1 MSSSASSETL
11 AQPRAATVVID
22 TARLRIGLVDG
33 RELSV
38 PLDWFVW
45 LANAAEEQ
53 REDFSIIGGGAG
65 IWWGQLDEGI
75 SVPLLLGLPDH
86 P

>member
-11 AQPRAATVVID
+11 AHPRAATAAID
-22 TARLRIGLVDG
+22 ATRLSIGLVDG

-38 PLDWFVW
+38 PLAWFDW

-53 REDFSIIGGGAG
+53 REDFAIIGGGAG
-65 IWWGQLDEGI
+65 IWWKQLDDGI